1 MMQDFSGKTALVT
14 GSISGT
20 GKAAAQQPAD
30 RGAAQRSR

>member
-1 MMQDFSGKTALVT
+1 MMQDLSGKTALVT

-20 GKAAAQQPAD
+20 GKAAAQPPAD

>member
-1 MMQDFSGKTALVT
+1 MMQDLADKTALVT

-20 GKAAAQQPAD
+20 GKPAAQQPAD